1 MTFRF
6 ASIQF
11 ASIRSAAPGTLPG
24 AAPDPLPLLDVHLPP
39 SPSWWPPP
47 AGWWL
52 VLLAIALVVAVVW
65 YRHRRAQRE
74 RVEMERLFDAGVDV
88 AEGFPARIAAMSELL
103 RRAARRSDPDAVRLA
118 GDAWLRFL
126 DQGQPLPVFSAG
138 AGRTLLEGGFRRD
151 VGEQEYAALRGIVR
165 ARFVELM
172 RGKVTRPRWSRLWHG
187 RGPQVHGS
195 QVHRP
200 QVRGPQVPGP
210 QKGGP
215 R

>member
-1 MTFRF
+1 MTFRSV
-6 ASIQF
+6 SIQGQ
-11 ASIRSAAPGTLPG
+11 APSALPG

-47 AGWWL
+47 VGWWL
-52 VLLAIALVVAVVW
+52 VLLAVVLATAVVW
-65 YRHRRAQRE
+65 GLRRRAR
-74 RVEMERLFDAGVDV
+74 RRRAEMERLFDAGVDA
-88 AEGFPARIAAMSELL
+88 AESLPARIAAMSELL

-126 DQGQPLPVFSAG
+126 DQGQPAPVFSAG

-165 ARFVELM
+165 RRFVELM
-172 RGKVTRPRWSRLWHG
+172 QAKHGRSRWSRLWHG
-187 RGPQVHGS
+187 RGADA
-195 QVHRP
+195 
-200 QVRGPQVPGP
+200 PGP

>member
-1 MTFRF
+1 MMFRF
-6 ASIQF
+6 ASIPF
-11 ASIRSAAPGTLPG
+11 ASIQSQAPGALPG

-47 AGWWL
+47 TGWWL
-52 VLLAIALVVAVVW
+52 VLLAIALVTAVVW
-65 YRHRRAQRE
+65 YRRRRARRLRE
-74 RVEMERLFDAGVDV
+74 QMERLFDAGVD
-88 AEGFPARIAAMSELL
+88 AADGFPARIAAMSELL
-103 RRAARRSDPDAVRLA
+103 RRAARRRDPDAVRLT

-126 DQGQPLPVFSAG
+126 DQGQPVPVFSAG

-172 RGKVTRPRWSRLWHG
+172 QGKGGRSRWSRLWHG
-187 RGPQVHGS
+187 RGS
-195 QVHRP
+195 
-200 QVRGPQVPGP
+200 QVRGPQKGGP

>member
-1 MTFRF
+1 MTFRS
-6 ASIQF
+6 ASLM
-11 ASIRSAAPGTLPG
+11 SAVTQSEAPGALPG

-52 VLLAIALVVAVVW
+52 VLLAIALVIAVVW
-65 YRHRRAQRE
+65 YRRRRARRLRE
-74 RVEMERLFDAGVDV
+74 DMERLFDAGVDA
-88 AEGFPARIAAMSELL
+88 AEGFAARIAAMSELL
-103 RRAARRSDPDAVRLA
+103 RRAARRSDPDAVRLT

-126 DQGQPLPVFSAG
+126 DQGQPVPVFSAG

-172 RGKVTRPRWSRLWHG
+172 QGKGARSRWSRLWHG
-187 RGPQVHGS
+187 RSS
-195 QVHRP
+195 QVSGS
-200 QVRGPQVPGP
+200 QVRGPQ
-210 QKGGP
+210 KGSP

>member
-11 ASIRSAAPGTLPG
+11 ASIEFASIRSAAPGALPG

-52 VLLAIALVVAVVW
+52 VLLAIALVVAIVW
-65 YRHRRAQRE
+65 YRRRRARRLRE
-74 RVEMERLFDAGVDV
+74 DMERLFDAGVDA

-126 DQGQPLPVFSAG
+126 DQGQPMPVFSAG

-172 RGKVTRPRWSRLWHG
+172 QGKGARSRWSRLWHG
-187 RGPQVHGS
+187 RGS
-195 QVHRP
+195 QVRSSR
-200 QVRGPQVPGP
+200 VRGT

>member
-1 MTFRF
+1 MTFRS
-6 ASIQF
+6 ASLM
-11 ASIRSAAPGTLPG
+11 SAVILSQAPGALPG

-47 AGWWL
+47 PGWWL
-52 VLLAIALVVAVVW
+52 VLLAIALVIAVVW
-65 YRHRRAQRE
+65 YRRRRARRLRE
-74 RVEMERLFDAGVDV
+74 EMERLFDAGVDA

-126 DQGQPLPVFSAG
+126 DQGQPVPVFSAG

-165 ARFVELM
+165 ARFVQLM
-172 RGKVTRPRWSRLWHG
+172 QGKGARSRWSRLWHG
-187 RGPQVHGS
+187 RGPQ
-195 QVHRP
+195 
-200 QVRGPQVPGP
+200 
-210 QKGGP
+210 KGGP

>member
-1 MTFRF
+1 MTFQF

-11 ASIRSAAPGTLPG
+11 ASIQSQAPGALPG

-52 VLLAIALVVAVVW
+52 VLLAIALATAVVW
-65 YRHRRAQRE
+65 YRRRRARRLRE
-74 RVEMERLFDAGVDV
+74 DMERLFDAGVDA

-126 DQGQPLPVFSAG
+126 DQGQPVPVFSAG

-172 RGKVTRPRWSRLWHG
+172 QGTGVRSRWSRLWHG
-187 RGPQVHGS
+187 RGPQVRSS
-195 QVHRP
+195 QVR
-200 QVRGPQVPGP
+200 GP

>member
-11 ASIRSAAPGTLPG
+11 ASIQFASVQFASVQSALVQSTAPGALPG

-52 VLLAIALVVAVVW
+52 VLLAIALVTAVVW
-65 YRHRRAQRE
+65 YRRRRARRLRE
-74 RVEMERLFDAGVDV
+74 DMERLFDAGVD
-88 AEGFPARIAAMSELL
+88 AADGFPARIAAMSELL
-103 RRAARRSDPDAVRLA
+103 RRAARRSDPNAVRLA

-126 DQGQPLPVFSAG
+126 DQGRPVQVFSAG

-151 VGEQEYAALRGIVR
+151 VGEQEYAALHGIVR

-172 RGKVTRPRWSRLWHG
+172 LGKGKRSRWSRLWHG
-187 RGPQVHGS
+187 RGTQ
-195 QVHRP
+195 Q
-200 QVRGPQVPGP
+200 
-210 QKGGP
+210 GGG

>member
-11 ASIRSAAPGTLPG
+11 ASIQSAAPGTLPG

-52 VLLAIALVVAVVW
+52 VLLAITLVVAVVW
-65 YRHRRAQRE
+65 YRRRRAHRQ
-74 RVEMERLFDAGVDV
+74 RVEMERLFDAGVDA

-103 RRAARRSDPDAVRLA
+103 RRAARRSEPSAVRLA
-118 GDAWLRFL
+118 GDAWLQFL
-126 DQGQPLPVFSAG
+126 DQGQPVPVFSAG

-165 ARFVELM
+165 VRFVELM
-172 RGKVTRPRWSRLWHG
+172 QGKGKRSRWSRLWHG
-187 RGPQVHGS
+187 RGSQVQGS
-195 QVHRP
+195 QVHDS
-200 QVRGPQVPGP
+200 QVRGP